1 MGEFGSSAPGAGS
14 EHHISHCWEMR
25 LQLRGEPAHLHG
37 AKVGVG
43 SIMAAQWYAAIREM
57 TQREAANRLAE
68 ATWPDPDEEIAEIG
82 RVYGPVAEQI
92 VAAQQQFLFVTPGQ
106 FAALKSRILD
116 AWDEIR
122 AIAARIPP
130 AEQIAAALREAGGP
144 TSAADLGLSEEEDAI
159 ARRFAMYTRPRFTVA
174 RLRLALGID

>member
-1 MGEFGSSAPGAGS
+1 
-14 EHHISHCWEMR
+14 
-25 LQLRGEPAHLHG
+25 
-37 AKVGVG
+37 
-43 SIMAAQWYAAIREM
+43 M
-57 TQREAANRLAE
+57 TPREAANRLAE
-68 ATWPDPDEEIAEIG
+68 ATWPDPDEEIAAN
-82 RVYGPVAEQI
+82 RRASTVPW
-92 VAAQQQFLFVTPGQ
+92 LSRLSRRSSSSSSSRPGSSPRS
-106 FAALKSRILD
+106 KSRILD